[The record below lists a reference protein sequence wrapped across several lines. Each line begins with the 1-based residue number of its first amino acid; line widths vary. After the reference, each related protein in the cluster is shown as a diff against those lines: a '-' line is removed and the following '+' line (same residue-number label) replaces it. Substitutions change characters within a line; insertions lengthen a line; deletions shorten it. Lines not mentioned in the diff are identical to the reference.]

1 LRYIRVRI
9 RVYGRVQGV
18 FFRQSAAI
26 VAEKLGVFGYIQ
38 NLEDGSV
45 EAVYEG
51 EEESVKKMVEW
62 TKKGP
67 STAKVTSYSITYEPY
82 KGEFKSFEI
91 RYF

>member
-1 LRYIRVRI
+1 MK
-9 RVYGRVQGV
+9 VYGRVQGV

-26 VAEKLGVFGYIQ
+26 VANKLGVFGYIR

-51 EEESVKKMVEW
+51 DEDAVKKMVEW

-67 STAKVTSYSITYEPY
+67 PTARVTSYSVTYESY
-82 KGEFKSFEI
+82 TGEFKSFEI
-91 RYF
+91 R